1 MQRSAGPPLPRNK
14 RSVPYTQMR
23 LAATVGLVATGS
35 YFLGVVAGTR
45 LNKRPP
51 LWVRAALAL
60 AAELPCE
67 TEEQRRERALDLA
80 FKRFAHFLEANVVPA
95 AEACVGGMLVGVV
108 AACTTCL
115 VAAAAKQEA

>member
-95 AEACVGGMLVGVV
+95 AECGAC
-108 AACTTCL
+108 
-115 VAAAAKQEA
+115 